1 MKSDEIKNIRQNVL
15 KLTQEEFSQLL
26 SVSTKTISRWESGE
40 SDPTGLSLQNLLK
53 LKEVIN
59 DRETFKTLK
68 NILTGSVG
76 VALGS
81 MILGPLA
88 GIAAISAT
96 VVGPSVL
103 KLLSSLINEKNKI

>member
-1 MKSDEIKNIRQNVL
+1 M
-15 KLTQEEFSQLL
+15 
-26 SVSTKTISRWESGE
+26 SVSTKTISRWEIGE
-40 SDPTGLSLQNLLK
+40 SEPTGLSLQNLLK
-53 LKEVIN
+53 LKGVVN
-59 DRETFKTLK
+59 DRDSLKTLK

-88 GIAAISAT
+88 GIIAISTT

-103 KLLSSLINEKNKI
+103 KLLSSLINDKNKK